1 MNKKRWLIASA
12 LLIVAIILFTVLRQQ
27 TSSQQ
32 KTLRVAVQNTMSTLD
47 PNHIDEVG
55 AEWGETQILEGLYTA
70 DAKGKITAGVA
81 KQIVKPTENGTLYTI
96 PLKHNQKW
104 SDGTAVTEQDFV
116 ASAQR
121 QVNPKTKSTR
131 ANHFKD
137 LENYS
142 DVLSGKVAPKNLG
155 ISAPD
160 KYTVQIKL
168 AHPVPY
174 FDFVL
179 ANQLY
184 PVNTDKLAKWGNKYG
199 QTAETTVA
207 NGAYQ
212 VKKWNQS
219 ATQWEFVKNQH
230 FADAKSV
237 DFDTIKVTVV
247 KDAYLAA
254 KQYEAKK
261 VDEAEISGA
270 LVANIKKS
278 AQKDIKTSQKGRMA
292 FLVWNADDKVAGNTN
307 FKKAVSLA
315 INREQLTQEVL
326 ADGSTPAKSIVPS
339 GEVKIDGKDF
349 NDGLSLPYDKQAAQE
364 YLKKAQSELGQ
375 KHITLKINTA
385 DTDAYKALGVYLKQ
399 SIERNLPNVSV
410 TLNRMPLN
418 AEIQAFDNQNFQ
430 SGTLSW
436 TTDFNDPIDFLDIA
450 YSKGAI
456 NFTNWRDER
465 YERLLEKVNQQYE
478 PNAQRYTLAKSAAQL
493 NNDLN
498 GVTPLY
504 QVANVHLQNSNKV
517 DNLVYPLIGYQNYR
531 YAEEK

>member
-1 MNKKRWLIASA
+1 M
-12 LLIVAIILFTVLRQQ
+12 
-27 TSSQQ
+27 
-32 KTLRVAVQNTMSTLD
+32 
-47 PNHIDEVG
+47 
-55 AEWGETQILEGLYTA
+55 
-70 DAKGKITAGVA
+70 
-81 KQIVKPTENGTLYTI
+81 
-96 PLKHNQKW
+96 
-104 SDGTAVTEQDFV
+104 
-116 ASAQR
+116 
-121 QVNPKTKSTR
+121 
-131 ANHFKD
+131 
-137 LENYS
+137 
-142 DVLSGKVAPKNLG
+142 
-155 ISAPD
+155 
-160 KYTVQIKL
+160 
-168 AHPVPY
+168 
-174 FDFVL
+174 
-179 ANQLY
+179 
-184 PVNTDKLAKWGNKYG
+184 
-199 QTAETTVA
+199 
-207 NGAYQ
+207 
-212 VKKWNQS
+212 
-219 ATQWEFVKNQH
+219 
-230 FADAKSV
+230 
-237 DFDTIKVTVV
+237 
-247 KDAYLAA
+247 
-254 KQYEAKK
+254 
-261 VDEAEISGA
+261 
-270 LVANIKKS
+270 
-278 AQKDIKTSQKGRMA
+278 
-292 FLVWNADDKVAGNTN
+292 WNADDKVAGNTN